1 MILGVHGCK
10 YSHTKQSSHSPTIKL
25 TTTKKLTLG
34 SVNFYCFSIQC
45 WQDINK
51 EKQWS
56 SGCYTKKKEQQSRYS
71 EISKESRDF
80 SSRALFPAWSYLCV
94 YLCTISVI
102 LNVMFSCMRKYLNKN
117 GKPGMG
123 SDPKEK
129 LWNLGVRV
137 NWTKSWIY
145 TDRCVF
151 LETD

>member
-1 MILGVHGCK
+1 MVPSTATRSNPVILQQLNLQQQK
-10 YSHTKQSSHSPTIKL
+10 NSHWVQWTFTVSASSADKTS
-25 TTTKKLTLG
+25 TKK
-34 SVNFYCFSIQC
+34 
-45 WQDINK
+45 
-51 EKQWS
+51 S
-56 SGCYTKKKEQQSRYS
+56 SDHQVVIPKKKEQQSRYS